1 MLVNWPFKN
10 FLLLK
15 LLDFMTF
22 RVGCLSDFWEQ
33 DRLYKKPAEAEK
45 KRDGASRV
53 RRQLVEK
60 MFRD

>member
-45 KRDGASRV
+45 KGMGLA
-53 RRQLVEK
+53 E
-60 MFRD
+60 